1 MLQKTRL
8 ELLKLMLP
16 CLLQLSVN
24 QLSLRS
30 SDVSLLYDLLQ
41 VLVQEVKTVRK
52 AEQNLPDM
60 LRHLILTFV
69 EELEKRFQVSLGTS
83 ELALEVSDAVHLRLG
98 VEVEMV
104 WNRGDLDWQSFLC
117 WSDAFNEWRRRR
129 GNTISKLLALLFVGV
144 VFAKQASL
152 EDV

>member
-24 QLSLRS
+24 QLLLRS

-52 AEQNLPDM
+52 AEQDLPDVVW
-60 LRHLILTFV
+60 HLILTFV
-69 EELEKRFQVSLGTS
+69 EELEKQFQVCLGTS
-83 ELALEVSDAVHLRLG
+83 EFALEVSNAMHLRLG
-98 VEVEMV
+98 VEVEML

-117 WSDAFNEWRRRR
+117 WSDAFDERRRRR
-129 GNTISKLLALLFVGV
+129 GNTVSKLLALLLLGV
-144 VFAKQASL
+144 VFAKETSL
-152 EDV
+152 DDF

>member
-1 MLQKTRL
+1 MLQKTQL

-30 SDVSLLYDLLQ
+30 SDVSLLYNLLQ
-41 VLVQEVKTVRK
+41 VLVQEVKTVRE
-52 AEQNLPDM
+52 AEQNLPDVVG
-60 LRHLILTFV
+60 HLILTFV

-104 WNRGDLDWQSFLC
+104 WNRGDFDWQSFLC
-117 WSDAFNEWRRRR
+117 WSDAFDERRRRR
-129 GNTISKLLALLFVGV
+129 GNTVSKLLALLLLGV
-144 VFAKQASL
+144 VFAKETSL
-152 EDV
+152 DDF